1 MNTTVS
7 VLFYIKRSKSNNEG
21 ICPIYT
27 RVTIQAKRFEFSA
40 NKYVNPER
48 WSGEGSKVK
57 GTNEE
62 ARTINSHLDY
72 LKNQV
77 LEAEKRLF
85 KKDIKVNSEN
95 LKNELFGDTE
105 NKRMLVPIFQDHND
119 KIKELVG
126 KEYAPGTL
134 ERYKTSLSHTIEF
147 LQWKYKVSDIE
158 ITKID
163 HAFITDYEFWLR
175 SVRNC
180 ANNTAV
186 KYIKNFSKIIKICLA
201 NNWIDRNPFSNYK
214 SKVKEVER
222 VYLSEI
228 EIQNI
233 IEKDF
238 KTERL
243 SLVRDIFLFSC
254 FTGLAYI
261 DVKNLTKSH
270 ISFGIDGEKWIFTH
284 RQKTESASKIPILPV
299 TQMIIDK
306 YSDHPQSV
314 NEDRLL
320 PILSN
325 QKMNAYLKEI
335 AGVCKIEKELTF
347 HIARHTFATTV
358 TLTNGV
364 PIESVSK
371 MLGHKN
377 LRTTQHYAKVL
388 DKKVSEDMKEL
399 KKKFAYNKDSKKN
412 INSNFPG
419 SI

>member
-1 MNTTVS
+1 MKTKVS
-7 VLFYIKRSKSNNEG
+7 TLFYAKKAKAAANG
-21 ICPIYT
+21 LVPIYT
-27 RVTIQAKRFEFSA
+27 RITINGKRIELSTNRFVEIS
-40 NKYVNPER
+40 K
-48 WSGEGSKVK
+48 WSTEVGKMKGSS
-57 GTNEE
+57 EE
-62 ARTINSHLDY
+62 ARSINNHLDL
-72 LKNQV
+72 LKSQIRD
-77 LEAEKRLF
+77 AEMELIH
-85 KKDIKVNSEN
+85 KKITVTTETIKSKLLGVDERA
-95 LKNELFGDTE
+95 
-105 NKRMLVPIFQDHND
+105 RMLVPIFQDHNN

-134 ERYKTSLSHTIEF
+134 ERYTTSLKHTIEF
-147 LQWKYKVSDIE
+147 MQWKYNGSDID

-186 KYIKNFSKIIKICLA
+186 KYLKNFNKIIKLCLA
-201 NNWIDRNPFSNYK
+201 NDWLDKNPFANYK

-222 VYLSEI
+222 LYLTEA
-228 EIQNI
+228 EIQSI

-270 ISFGIDGEKWIFTH
+270 ISYGIDGEKWIFTH

-306 YSDHPQSV
+306 YENHPQCL
-314 NEDRLL
+314 NEDKLL

-335 AGVCKIEKELTF
+335 AGVCEIEKELTF

-388 DKKVSEDMKEL
+388 DRKVSDDMKIL
-399 KKKFAYNKDSKKN
+399 KDKFILQENNQLSR
-412 INSNFPG
+412 ISN
-419 SI
+419 

>member
-1 MNTTVS
+1 MKTKVS
-7 VLFYIKRSKSNNEG
+7 TLFYAKKAKTAANGLI
-21 ICPIYT
+21 PIYM
-27 RVTIQAKRFEFSA
+27 RITINGKRIELSTNRFIEIS
-40 NKYVNPER
+40 K
-48 WSGEGSKVK
+48 WSTEAGKMK
-57 GTNEE
+57 GTSEE
-62 ARTINSHLDY
+62 ARSINNHLDL
-72 LKNQV
+72 LKNQIRD
-77 LEAEKRLF
+77 AEMELIYKKITITTEIF
-85 KKDIKVNSEN
+85 KSKLLGVDERA
-95 LKNELFGDTE
+95 
-105 NKRMLVPIFQDHND
+105 RMLVPIFQDHNN

-134 ERYKTSLSHTIEF
+134 ERYTTSLKHTIEF
-147 LQWKYKVSDIE
+147 MQWKYNISDID

-186 KYIKNFSKIIKICLA
+186 KYLKNFNKIIKLCLA
-201 NNWIDRNPFSNYK
+201 NDWLDKNPFANYK

-222 VYLSEI
+222 VYLTEK
-228 EIQNI
+228 EIQSI

-306 YSDHPQSV
+306 YENHPQSI
-314 NEDRLL
+314 NEDKLL

-335 AGVCKIEKELTF
+335 AGVCEIEKELTF

-388 DKKVSEDMKEL
+388 DRKVSDDMKILKDKFSILDNNIL
-399 KKKFAYNKDSKKN
+399 KKS
-412 INSNFPG
+412 SVT
-419 SI
+419 S